1 MTTTIDPRNDV
12 KPFNDIRVR
21 EAMQMAIDLPTIAS
35 TYYAGTVNP
44 YPSAMTSDLE
54 TGWGWPYQMWPQ
66 DLKDEYAY
74 NPTKAKQLLADAGYP
89 NGFNTDIVVD
99 STADLDLVQVVKSYF
114 ANVGIK
120 MDIRPMDDAS
130 WTAFVQISHKQ
141 DQLAERPTGLLGNG
155 SEPIRQLTRFTTNYS
170 VNYIMV
176 SDPVYDAFYP
186 KVMAATTRDEA
197 KQVLVSAN
205 QYVVRQ
211 HWMISLL
218 QPNYF
223 GLYQPWLKG
232 YNGQFGAI
240 TGSTAGPNLVGFY
253 PARFWIDQNL
263 KKSTGH

>member
-1 MTTTIDPRNDV
+1 MEGLLLQDAQSVQKTNPEILQTGIPATMTTTIDPRNDV

-240 TGSTAGPNLVGFY
+240 TG
-253 PARFWIDQNL
+253 
-263 KKSTGH
+263 